1 MGLGTNDGTLY
12 VKLYKT
18 VLLGFILEIT
28 SSVTGRYA
36 IYFKQILIYLFFL
49 RSLVIFPSFIHKRL
63 FLLAIYP
70 PTWDRIGDWA
80 YQTDSI

>member
-36 IYFKQILIYLFFL
+36 IYFKQILIYLFFYARWL
-49 RSLVIFPSFIHKRL
+49 YSHRSFTKDYFC
-63 FLLAIYP
+63 
-70 PTWDRIGDWA
+70 
-80 YQTDSI
+80 